1 MMKGMKKFTKVTAL
15 SLVVFMFVLVL
26 GIQSAHAQ
34 SGTPSILLWD
44 GNGDINTTS
53 ILIADG
59 GTNDT
64 SGLTNVVTYSG
75 TYGVFSVVV
84 SSGVQ
89 SGSDLL
95 PVLGLN
101 TFEVTT
107 STSGGT
113 LYAWF
118 SNTGFGPAPT
128 PAGFDMSGSL
138 SSITGSGTV
147 DFYSYTDNSNTLFG
161 EGNLLG
167 SLGTYSMVDS
177 GSTSGS
183 AGSLSNPYSL
193 TTKTVVTLAA
203 SSTMQT
209 TANVAIVPEP
219 ISSTLFIVGGATLGF
234 RRWRKKRTT

>member
-1 MMKGMKKFTKVTAL
+1 MKRGNLYVAL
-15 SLVVFMFVLVL
+15 IIFFLVF
-26 GIQSAHAQ
+26 GAAIQSAHAQ
-34 SGTPSILLWD
+34 SGTPTIRLWD
-44 GNGDINTTS
+44 GTGDINTNS
-53 ILIADG
+53 IVIADQG
-59 GTNDT
+59 SND
-64 SGLTNVVTYSG
+64 SSSLLDVVTWSG
-75 TYGVFSVVV
+75 SYGAFDVVV

-101 TFEVTT
+101 TFEVT

-147 DFYSYTDNSNTLFG
+147 DFYSYTDNSDTLFG

-167 SLGTYSMVDS
+167 SLGTYSNVAS

-193 TTKTVVTLAA
+193 TTKTVVSLNAG
-203 SSTMQT
+203 STMQT

-234 RRWRKKRTT
+234 RRFRKKFKK